1 MSDKN
6 NKDNHIRFERLNQVC
21 KRALEESMKALSDD
35 NLKMCYPILAG
46 SKEGKDTISAVKD
59 QLKESWSQNSQKE
72 FDAIFKER
80 DIEEKLNQ
88 LDDLIIQAQER
99 QKSGDKKQLIH
110 LIPVKEAKLK
120 NLEKQLGDLK
130 SSNENILKELN
141 NLSKEATEIRL
152 DVSNK
157 FQNLEK
163 FNDLAK
169 DSDLSERL
177 KRLIEQLS
185 TEENEQII

>member
-1 MSDKN
+1 MNVVS
-6 NKDNHIRFERLNQVC
+6 
-21 KRALEESMKALSDD
+21 S
-35 NLKMCYPILAG
+35 
-46 SKEGKDTISAVKD
+46 
-59 QLKESWSQNSQKE
+59 
-72 FDAIFKER
+72 
-80 DIEEKLNQ
+80 
-88 LDDLIIQAQER
+88 
-99 QKSGDKKQLIH
+99 H
-110 LIPVKEAKLK
+110 LIPVKEVKLK

-141 NLSKEATEIRL
+141 NLSKEATDIRL

>member
-35 NLKMCYPILAG
+35 NLKMCYPILAD

-99 QKSGDKKQLIH
+99 QKSGDNKQL
-110 LIPVKEAKLK
+110 L
-120 NLEKQLGDLK
+120 
-130 SSNENILKELN
+130 
-141 NLSKEATEIRL
+141 
-152 DVSNK
+152 
-157 FQNLEK
+157 
-163 FNDLAK
+163 
-169 DSDLSERL
+169 
-177 KRLIEQLS
+177 
-185 TEENEQII
+185 